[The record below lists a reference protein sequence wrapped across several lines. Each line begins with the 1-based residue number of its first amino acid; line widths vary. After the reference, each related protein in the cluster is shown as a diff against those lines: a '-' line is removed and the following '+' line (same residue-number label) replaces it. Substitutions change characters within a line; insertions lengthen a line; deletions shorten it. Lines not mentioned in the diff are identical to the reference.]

1 MGEGRVIVIVLEL
14 DNKTVHSQQK
24 IEASKLSDPLYL

>member
-1 MGEGRVIVIVLEL
+1 MGEERVIVIVLEL
-14 DNKTVHSQQK
+14 ANKTVNSQQK